1 MCVFRSRTADV
12 VGVFFFKQKTAY
24 EMRISDWSSDVC
36 SSDLSIRARLKPL
49 RSGSTTTDTHGGPAM
64 NLFRN
69 LLFWIVL
76 ALVGALLA
84 QLLLADPGYVL
95 VRYRGMDYTTT
106 VAAGLLILFGLLFS
120 LWRVWK
126 LVPRPFPPWRGHRH
140 QHTPPRSGRV
150 RGAVDPGHQ

>member
-76 ALVGALLA
+76 ALVGALPA

-95 VRYRGMDYTTT
+95 VRYRGLEYTTT
-106 VAAGLLILFGLLFS
+106 LAAGLLVLFGVLFA
-120 LWRVWK
+120 LWLGWRV
-126 LVPRPFPPWRGHRH
+126 VTRPDRK
-140 QHTPPRSGRV
+140 SGV
-150 RGAVDPGHQ
+150 